1 MIRDR
6 SFHKQNFYGFGKEGD
21 PIPTCFV
28 KLTIFLVLGETKT
41 WKEALISIIPFIV
54 YHSWSTYTAHLMA
67 SFGLT
72 SIESRD
78 SRPKE
83 LTEIVDF
90 LKAPERFVKVLL
102 LGKLMIFLQKSVVTT
117 NRWSPCSSW
126 HKHETHDMCEG
137 PSQLTHRPSV
147 RSWRLFAFSA
157 HKSALDGM

>member
-1 MIRDR
+1 
-6 SFHKQNFYGFGKEGD
+6 
-21 PIPTCFV
+21 
-28 KLTIFLVLGETKT
+28 
-41 WKEALISIIPFIV
+41 
-54 YHSWSTYTAHLMA
+54 MA

-117 NRWSPCSSW
+117 NR
-126 HKHETHDMCEG
+126 
-137 PSQLTHRPSV
+137 
-147 RSWRLFAFSA
+147 
-157 HKSALDGM
+157 